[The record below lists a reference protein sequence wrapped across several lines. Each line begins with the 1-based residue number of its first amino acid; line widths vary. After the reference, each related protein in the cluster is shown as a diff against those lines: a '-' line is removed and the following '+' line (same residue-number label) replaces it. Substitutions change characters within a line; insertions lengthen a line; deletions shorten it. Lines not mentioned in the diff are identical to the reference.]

1 MAMMDGIRRRL
12 ERATTVAQGAKFAVE
27 VLNRTG
33 FLGALSASGVVAFAR
48 NARNVK
54 PGPHMGLML
63 HAANKPEKLAV
74 RDAHR
79 ALSYGELDR
88 EINQIAH
95 ALREL
100 GTKPG
105 DRVAIMLPNCSEY
118 VVVQQAL
125 MRYGATSVQVGYRL
139 KAAEIAYILENST
152 PSTVIV
158 HHDYVTQMNEARA
171 SAGGPDSTK
180 VIIVGA
186 PENTLL
192 EGQRYERAIER
203 QPGDRPPK
211 AEGKQQSG
219 VIVYTSGTT
228 GKPKGANRDIAKTGL
243 TSVGDFIA
251 TVGMHHSDKHLVVCP
266 LYHSA
271 APAFAAMMFSLGAS
285 VYTLP
290 HFDGEAWLDAIER
303 EKITCSFMVPTM
315 FQRILSLPEETLAKY
330 DTSSL
335 RWICSGAAPLATET
349 AVRFQE
355 RFGKVLWNFYGS
367 TETGLVT
374 LAGPDD
380 HATHPGTV
388 GRLVRGN
395 EVRLLGDDGNEVD
408 IGEVGELYARNA
420 MLIGGYHRNR
430 DATDKSMI
438 DGYFSVGDLAR
449 MDADGFYY
457 LESRKHDMVIS
468 GGVNIYPAEI
478 ENHLHSHPEILE
490 AAVIGVPDADW
501 GESLMAFVVKRPN
514 SSLTVQ
520 EVSDYCRDELADYKR
535 PRTVEFMDALPR
547 NMTGKILKRE
557 LRERA
562 AK

>member
-1 MAMMDGIRRRL
+1 MAMIDGFRRGL
-12 ERATTVAQGAKFAVE
+12 ERAAAAVDGAKFAVG

-33 FLGALSASGVVAFAR
+33 VLGALSASGLVAFAR
-48 NARNVK
+48 SARNAK

-74 RDAHR
+74 RDAR
-79 ALSYGELDR
+79 RSLSYGELDR

-105 DRVAIMLPNCSEY
+105 DRVAIMLPNCGEY
-118 VVVQQAL
+118 VVVQQTL

-139 KAAEIAYILENST
+139 KSAEIAYILENST
-152 PSTVIV
+152 PSAAIV
-158 HHDYVTQMNEARA
+158 HHDYLAQMDAARA
-171 SAGGPDSTK
+171 AAGGPDATR
-180 VIIVGA
+180 VIVVGA
-186 PENTLL
+186 PAEALL
-192 EGQRYERAIER
+192 ESQRYERAIAR
-203 QPGDRPPK
+203 QDGDRPPRT
-211 AEGKQQSG
+211 EGAQQSG

-228 GKPKGANRDIAKTGL
+228 GKPKGAKRDIARTGL
-243 TSVGDFIA
+243 ASVADFIA
-251 TVGMHHSDKHLVVCP
+251 TIGMNHDDRHLVVCP

-271 APAFAAMMFSLGAS
+271 APAFAAMMFTLGAS

-290 HFDGEAWLDAIER
+290 HFDPEAVLEAIDR

-315 FQRILSLPEETLAKY
+315 FQRMLELPAETLAKY

-335 RWICSGAAPLATET
+335 RWICSGAAPLSTET
-349 AVRFQE
+349 ATRFQD
-355 RFGKVLWNFYGS
+355 RFGKLLWNFYGS
-367 TETGLVT
+367 TETGIVT

-380 HATHPGTV
+380 HAAHPGTV
-388 GRLVRGN
+388 GSLVRGN
-395 EVRLLGDDGNEVD
+395 EVRLLDDDGNEVPVGQ
-408 IGEVGELYARNA
+408 IGELYTRNA

-430 DATDKSMI
+430 EATDKSMK
-438 DGYFSVGDLAR
+438 DGFFSVGDLAR
-449 MDADGFYY
+449 VDADGFYY

-490 AAVIGVPDADW
+490 VAVIGVPDPDW
-501 GESLMAFVVKRPN
+501 GESLMAFVVRR
-514 SSLTVQ
+514 SGSRLTAQ
-520 EVSDYCRDELADYKR
+520 EISEFCRDSLADYKR
-535 PRTVEFMDALPR
+535 PRAIEFLDELPR
-547 NMTGKILKRE
+547 NPTGKVLKRE

-562 AK
+562 AR